1 MKKLLLS
8 SIACLAFYTS
18 NAQTEPV
25 LQPGQ
30 MPPSA
35 PAVSQNPEFVQFKEL
50 SYDFGNIKQGT
61 PVSHIFEFKNVG
73 TKDITL
79 VNVAASCG
87 CTTPN
92 WKGGIYKPQETAQ
105 ITATY
110 NAASEGFFNKVI
122 TVTTSEGVNIL
133 TITGNVMSTA
143 AYDEWKV
150 KKDAD
155 DAAKAKVEAASK
167 KGKSKSAE
175 KNKKGMEKK
184 AEAKTKVE
192 EKKSEVEE
200 KHDEHKSESDAKKA
214 ATKAKVEKKKTE
226 VKKEVEESEKK

>member
-1 MKKLLLS
+1 MKKILLS
-8 SIACLAFYTS
+8 TFTFLALLGA
-18 NAQTEPV
+18 NAQVDPN
-25 LQPGQ
+25 LAPGQ

-50 SYDFGNIKQGT
+50 AYDFGNIKQGI

-79 VNVAASCG
+79 VNVSASCG

-92 WKGGIYKPQETAQ
+92 WKGGIYKPQESAQ

-133 TITGNVMSTA
+133 TITGNVMSAA

-150 KKDAD
+150 KKDAE
-155 DAAKAKVEAASK
+155 DAAKAKAEAANK
-167 KGKSKSAE
+167 KGKSK
-175 KNKKGMEKK
+175 KGTEKK
-184 AEAKTKVE
+184 AETKTKKE
-192 EKKSEVEE
+192 AKS
-200 KHDEHKSESDAKKA
+200 KKA
-214 ATKAKVEKKKTE
+214 SETE
-226 VKKEVEESEKK
+226 SKS

>member
-1 MKKLLLS
+1 MKKIILS
-8 SIACLAFYTS
+8 TFTFLAILGA
-18 NAQTEPV
+18 NAQVDPN
-25 LQPGQ
+25 LAPGQ

-35 PAVSQNPEFVQFKEL
+35 PTVSQNPEFIQFKEL
-50 SYDFGNIKQGT
+50 AYDFGNIKQGT

-92 WKGGIYKPQETAQ
+92 WKGGIYKPQESAQ

-133 TITGNVMSTA
+133 TITGNVMSAA

-150 KKDAD
+150 KKDAE
-155 DAAKAKVEAASK
+155 DAAKAKAEEANK
-167 KGKSKSAE
+167 KGKSKNA
-175 KNKKGMEKK
+175 KTKGTEKK
-184 AEAKTKVE
+184 EEAKTKVKS
-192 EKKSEVEE
+192 KKE
-200 KHDEHKSESDAKKA
+200 ATKKA
-214 ATKAKVEKKKTE
+214 TE
-226 VKKEVEESEKK
+226 ASETESKS

>member
-1 MKKLLLS
+1 MKKILLS
-8 SIACLAFYTS
+8 TFTCLAILS
-18 NAQTEPV
+18 ANAQGDPN
-25 LQPGQ
+25 LAPGQ

-35 PAVSQNPEFVQFKEL
+35 PAVSQNPEFIQFKEL

-92 WKGGIYKPQETAQ
+92 WKGGIYNPQATAQ

-133 TITGNVMSTA
+133 TITGNVMSAA
-143 AYDEWKV
+143 AYDEWKI
-150 KKDAD
+150 KKDAED
-155 DAAKAKVEAASK
+155 AAKAKAEEANKKGKKGTAKKDAAKAKVETK
-167 KGKSKSAE
+167 KE
-175 KNKKGMEKK
+175 
-184 AEAKTKVE
+184 
-192 EKKSEVEE
+192 EVEK
-200 KHDEHKSESDAKKA
+200 KHDEHKSESEAKKE
-214 ATKAKVEKKKTE
+214 ATKSKVKTKKSE
-226 VKKEVEESEKK
+226 VKKATEEKETESKS